1 MGSDRLVQQV
11 PINRRLLLLCGV
23 LICLV
28 LGPSQAAEPIRIGLT
43 LGLTGK
49 YANLAAMQERGY
61 LLWLR
66 DVNNKGGILGRP
78 VKVLIEDDEST
89 PDKAVELYRSFV
101 SEDRVD
107 FLFGPYS
114 SGITAAI
121 SPIAD
126 RAGYPLVAGGASSD
140 KIWQQGYRNI
150 FGVYTPAS
158 RYTVGMLNLALI
170 NDLTTVAIVY
180 ADDAF
185 SVSAGEGARKWA
197 PKLGLKIV
205 MFEKF
210 KKGQRDL
217 TDLADNAKLANPSLL
232 IVAGHFD
239 ESVDM
244 RLALKKIGWYPKAY
258 FATVGPVLAR
268 YRTAL
273 GQDSDLTFAS
283 SLWEP
288 NLKFPRSREFASR
301 FRALYRTEPTYH
313 AATAYAAGQ
322 ILEESV
328 KAAGTLTRDKVR
340 QVLQDLQTYTVVG
353 RYQVDPT
360 GIQVK
365 HFPLTIQWQEG
376 KKEIVWPEEVQTA
389 QPIFN

>member
-1 MGSDRLVQQV
+1 MKRKH
-11 PINRRLLLLCGV
+11 LLYRVRAASTALF
-23 LICLV
+23 
-28 LGPSQAAEPIRIGLT
+28 LGAFLAVIAGAITHAAEPVRIGLT

-49 YANLAAMQERGY
+49 YAKLGAMQQRAY
-61 LLWLR
+61 LLWQR
-66 DVNNKGGILGRP
+66 DVNEKGGLLGRP

-89 PDKAVELYRSFV
+89 PDKSVELYRSFI

-107 FLFGPYS
+107 LLFGPYS

-121 SPIAD
+121 APIAD
-126 RAGYPLVAGGASSD
+126 KADYPLVAGGASSD

-158 RYTVGMLNLALI
+158 RYTVGILNLALI
-170 NDLTTVAIVY
+170 NDLATVAIVY

-185 SVSAGEGARKWA
+185 SISAGEGARKWA
-197 PKLGLKIV
+197 PKLGLNIV

-210 KKGQRDL
+210 KKGRRDL
-217 TDLADNAKLANPSLL
+217 SDLAEKAKLANPSLL

-244 RLALKKIGWYPKAY
+244 RLALKKVGWYPKAY

-268 YRTAL
+268 YPTAL
-273 GQDSDLTFAS
+273 GQDSELTFAS

-301 FRALYRTEPTYH
+301 FRALYRIEPTYH

-322 ILEESV
+322 ILEEAV
-328 KAAGTLTRDKVR
+328 KAVGSLTRDKVR
-340 QVLQDLQTYTVVG
+340 QTLQNLQTYTVVG

-376 KKEIVWPEEVQTA
+376 KKEIVWPEEVRTA
-389 QPIFN
+389 QPIFK